1 MLNIIALLVMILTVA
16 GIVWSLF
23 QGQFE
28 NALYQFF
35 LGSAVALLLRRTHE
49 VRQGERKKALEEA
62 ATAANPASKSQS

>member
-1 MLNIIALLVMILTVA
+1 MLNIFAILIMILTVA
-16 GIVWSLF
+16 AILWSLF

-49 VRQGERKKALEEA
+49 VRLGERKKELEEA
-62 ATAANPASKSQS
+62 ATAANTASKSQS